1 MLPVNKDMNKN
12 LKDINSPL
20 PNLPLIKGEEK
31 GGGLSYTKNQKLIT
45 ALYIVTDIIDKEEP
59 IRNKLRTLG
68 VEILSDTSSMP
79 KTLFGAVKIDQ
90 ILSFL
95 NIASAMNF
103 ISEMNYTILKKEF
116 LELKASIQESTDIKP
131 TWLEGFFLT
140 PPTEE
145 ARPNISGLASHTNS
159 KGHIRIGV
167 QKGSTLLKSLNK
179 VKGMRALSDTK
190 LSSTRVD
197 AFFILKK
204 ERRDNIINII
214 KTNGGSSTIK
224 DIKVKTNTGT
234 QGLPAMHAH
243 AGQARSLA
251 CSEKTLQ
258 RELMSMIKD
267 GVLDKKGSK
276 RWTRY
281 SLLAS

>member
-12 LKDINSPL
+12 LKDSTFL
-20 PNLPLIKGEEK
+20 PSLTTGKVV
-31 GGGLSYTKNQKLIT
+31 GGSMSYTKTQKLIT

-68 VEILSDTSSMP
+68 VEVLSDLPAQAGTSV
-79 KTLFGAVKIDQ
+79 FNIVKIDQ
-90 ILSFL
+90 VLSFL